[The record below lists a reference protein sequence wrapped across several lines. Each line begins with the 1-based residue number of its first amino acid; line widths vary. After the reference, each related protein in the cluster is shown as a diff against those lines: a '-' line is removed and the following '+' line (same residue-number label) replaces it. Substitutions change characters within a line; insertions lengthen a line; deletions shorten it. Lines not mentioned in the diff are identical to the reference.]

1 MADWINVT
9 QVALFLYVS
18 FKKLISPRL
27 FLFNIQ
33 KYIHP
38 MNMKLLTSQVDWNK
52 YTRFLQE
59 LQSKRN
65 DFAREYDELNE
76 KNAID
81 RNSYQVYLIDISLL
95 SYKVLFNISFPEV

>member
-1 MADWINVT
+1 
-9 QVALFLYVS
+9 
-18 FKKLISPRL
+18 
-27 FLFNIQ
+27 
-33 KYIHP
+33 